1 MGLSAVVIGSGWA
14 GEGHTLAL
22 RAAGVDVV
30 ALCGR
35 TAEAVQALAKRLEV
49 PQARLDWSQT
59 LSDLKPDIV
68 AIATPAGPH
77 REIAEAAAKLGSH
90 IFCDKPLAVDLAGAR
105 AMVLAVRQAKVKHA
119 YAASSCLEPIV
130 DYVRTLIANGLIDT
144 LTGIEFHIHYGL
156 ARPTVFSWF
165 HDLKQ
170 GGGMLNQIF
179 THALAQVLRVTD
191 GAPKQVT
198 GEAKCFVTRAP
209 IGPPIHDFRQW
220 FTIVPE
226 ADETDPGRWRTADAD
241 SEYAVMLRLAMPGGE
256 KVTARFYGSLTSKS
270 QDGEHFIL
278 YGTKGTLA
286 ITGRGDKGLQHYDFA
301 RDSWHGLTV
310 PSLGSDPAHLLSNEQ
325 RNWNAMAQR
334 FVADVRGENSE
345 FYPTFEDGWVAA
357 KIIDIIRTGKAWA
370 DVPDEFAEQS

>member
-1 MGLSAVVIGSGWA
+1 VIGSGWA

-22 RAAGVDVV
+22 RAVGVDVV

-77 REIAEAAAKLGSH
+77 REIAEAAAKLGCH
-90 IFCDKPLAVDLAGAR
+90 IFSDKPLAVDLAGAR

-119 YAASSCLEPIV
+119 YAASSCVEPIV
-130 DYVRTLIANGLIDT
+130 SYARTLIANGLIGP
-144 LTGIEFHIHYGL
+144 LTSIEFDIHYGL

-191 GAPKQVT
+191 GTPKQVT

-226 ADETDPGRWRTADAD
+226 ADETDPSRWRTADAD
-241 SEYAVMLRLAMPGGE
+241 TEYAVMLRLAMPGGE
-256 KVTARFYGSLTSKS
+256 EVTARCYGSLTSKS
-270 QDGEHFIL
+270 LDDAHFVL

-286 ITGRGDKGLQHYDFA
+286 IIGRVDKRLEHYDFA
-301 RDSWHGLTV
+301 RGSWQDLTV
-310 PSLGSDPAHLLSNEQ
+310 PSNPARLQGNEQ
-325 RNWNAMAQR
+325 PNWNAMAQR
-334 FVADVRGENSE
+334 FVADVRGESSE

-370 DVPDEFAEQS
+370 DVPDEFTQ